1 MRNRNQVVMPLDLGI
16 KINEKDPVRKLV
28 EICDELDYADL
39 YAAYLRHWRKIDP
52 CTMFELLVFA
62 YMNGIYSSRDIESAC
77 RHDIRFMWILQNE
90 PVPDHT
96 TIARFQNERLTGVM
110 EELFYQLTEKLYQMG
125 ELSYRH
131 IFVDGTKI
139 EANANRYTF
148 VWAKAVAKQLEKL
161 EIRIAK
167 EVPPVAVRY
176 ELPADTSPE
185 DCLSHLMR
193 LANLVNLT
201 FVSGKGRHK
210 IQLQRDIEL
219 LTSFCERKEGYKEH
233 QTTLGKRKSYSKTD
247 HDATFMRLKE
257 DHMQNGQLKPAYNV
271 QIGVESEYIIGLGLF
286 PNPTDTTT
294 LPPFLDRVQDRSGH
308 RIEAVIADAGY
319 AGEENYTYLEQ
330 NGQEAYIK
338 PADYEVRK
346 TRKFRND
353 RFRVENMPYDAESDS
368 FTCPNGKK
376 LVPLYDSHRKS
387 ENGFAAAKQ
396 NYVCESCAGCPYR
409 EKCFKGQYENRK
421 ISLSQTF
428 ARQKREAAER
438 INTPEGIKL
447 RVNRSIQVEGAFGVI
462 KEDYGFR
469 RFLTRGKRK
478 TETQFFLL
486 AFAYNIRKLC
496 NRLETGRFGVAL
508 FDVDI
513 A

>member
-1 MRNRNQVVMPLDLGI
+1 MALRYDL
-16 KINEKDPVRKLV
+16 
-28 EICDELDYADL
+28 
-39 YAAYLRHWRKIDP
+39 
-52 CTMFELLVFA
+52 
-62 YMNGIYSSRDIESAC
+62 
-77 RHDIRFMWILQNE
+77 
-90 PVPDHT
+90 
-96 TIARFQNERLTGVM
+96 
-110 EELFYQLTEKLYQMG
+110 
-125 ELSYRH
+125 
-131 IFVDGTKI
+131 FVD
-139 EANANRYTF
+139 
-148 VWAKAVAKQLEKL
+148 
-161 EIRIAK
+161 
-167 EVPPVAVRY
+167 
-176 ELPADTSPE
+176 TSLE
-185 DCLSHLMR
+185 DCLSHLMK
-193 LANLVNLT
+193 LAALVNLT
-201 FVSGKGRHK
+201 FVSGKGKHK
-210 IQLQRDIEL
+210 TQLQRDIEL
-219 LTSFCERKEGYKEH
+219 LTSFYERKEGYKEH

-294 LPPFLDRVQDRSGH
+294 LPTFLDRVQEKSGH
-308 RIEAVIADAGY
+308 RIENIIADAGY
-319 AGEENYTYLEQ
+319 ASEENYTYLEQ
-330 NGQEAYIK
+330 NVQKAYIK

-346 TRKFRND
+346 TRKFRKD
-353 RFRVENMPYDAESDS
+353 IYRVENMPYDPESDS

-376 LVPLYDSHRKS
+376 LVHAYDNHRKS
-387 ENGFAAAKQ
+387 DNGYTTTKQ
-396 NYVCESCAGCPYR
+396 NYICESCAGCPHR

-428 ARQKREAAER
+428 ARQKREASER
-438 INTPEGIKL
+438 IYTPEGIKL

-469 RFLTRGKRK
+469 KFLTRGKRK

-508 FDVDI
+508 FDVDV